1 MHLLLI
7 GALGALAS
15 GMVWPFFNYLLSG
28 ILELM
33 MRPLE
38 NNDELNLYC
47 LFFEVV
53 AVVAGGMTL
62 LYTFAFGL
70 SRERLVYNIRMKMFD
85 KLLRLP
91 ASFYDQKE
99 NTAGAISV
107 KLATDAF
114 QLNNMV
120 SGVLGV
126 MCLNAATIGTSLV
139 FGLYY
144 SWKVTL
150 IALAVSPSIAI
161 VGAINMSVILK
172 FTTKSQE
179 TEKFLG
185 SLMSDSVC
193 NIRTV
198 KSLGRPKSFLSKFD
212 EKLDELNK
220 VN

>member
-1 MHLLLI
+1 
-7 GALGALAS
+7 
-15 GMVWPFFNYLLSG
+15 
-28 ILELM
+28 
-33 MRPLE
+33 
-38 NNDELNLYC
+38 
-47 LFFEVV
+47 
-53 AVVAGGMTL
+53 MTL
-62 LYTFAFGL
+62 IYTFAFGL
-70 SRERLVYNIRMKMFD
+70 SRERLVYHIRMEMFN

-126 MCLNAATIGTSLV
+126 MCLNAATIATSLV
-139 FGLYY
+139 FGIYY

-150 IALAVSPSIAI
+150 IALALSPIIAI
-161 VGAINMSVILK
+161 VGSINMKIILK

-193 NIRTV
+193 NVRTV

-212 EKLDELNK
+212 
-220 VN
+220 